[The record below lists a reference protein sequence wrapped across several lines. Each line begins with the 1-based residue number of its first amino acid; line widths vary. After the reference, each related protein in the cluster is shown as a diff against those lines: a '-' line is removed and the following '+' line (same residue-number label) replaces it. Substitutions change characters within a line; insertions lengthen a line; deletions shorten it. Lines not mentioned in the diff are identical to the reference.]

1 MASLLGIYRR
11 ALRIGVHAGCSG
23 GLALIVAA
31 VLLAGTAEAQAQV
44 VGSVSN
50 QSVTVGVRQGAD
62 STAAVNGSSMA
73 ISTNLIATVA
83 LAGVSAAAIA
93 VPAVR
98 VLQVGAGTMALAGRM
113 AMRSGV
119 GQAALLGI
127 IATLGGDVSVNGSG
141 SLVAPAVSANAGDI
155 GFNGF
160 GWQYAYNRS
169 ASGGNM
175 AYGVAASA
183 GAACSAMLAA
193 DMFLAGQ
200 NAKLAGSRPT
210 GDGTTYECHFT
221 NNGGSNFYAGV
232 GRLSSCI
239 SGYVLSGSVCKPDP
253 SVTQPATD
261 AQIEAAIKAYPA
273 SWPQIFNA
281 AGCGKATSF
290 ADLSSADPNDP
301 CVVVIGGATPQS
313 NGVTWPNGNTA
324 TFPARMTTTSGTDAN
339 GRPVT
344 VNNTTTTSASLSGT
358 DSRTNPITATPTTAT
373 TTTTNTTNADGSTT
387 STTTTTTTTAPSSDS
402 TDDQTATFAGP
413 DISLYK
419 AKTKTF
425 SDVLTGFRTRVA
437 AMPWYTA
444 TVGFFNV
451 TISGG
456 SCPHWTVSASR
467 WSPALD
473 ASVYFCSP
481 TAMTLYQLGGVVVM
495 IVASWAAFRIGLL

>member
-1 MASLLGIYRR
+1 MAALLGIYRR
-11 ALRIGVHAGCSG
+11 ALRTCVHAGCSG

-31 VLLAGTAEAQAQV
+31 VLLAGTAEVQAQV
-44 VGSVSN
+44 VGSASN
-50 QSVTVGVRQGAD
+50 QSVTVGIRQSAD
-62 STAAVNGSSMA
+62 STAAVSGSSMA

-98 VLQVGAGTMALAGRM
+98 VLQVGAETMAVAGRM

-119 GQAALLGI
+119 GQAAVLGI
-127 IATLGGDVSVNGSG
+127 IATLGGDISVSGSG
-141 SLVAPAVSANAGDI
+141 SLVAPAVSANAGDT

-160 GWQYAYNRS
+160 GWGYGYNTS
-169 ASGGNM
+169 PNGGNI
-175 AYGVAASA
+175 AYGVAASP

-193 DMFLAGQ
+193 DAYLAGQ
-200 NAKLAGSRPT
+200 KAKFASMRT
-210 GDGTTYECHFT
+210 TNGTSYECKFT
-221 NNGGSNFYAGV
+221 NDSGSNFYAGT
-232 GRLSSCI
+232 SQTNSCI
-239 SGYVLSGSVCKPDP
+239 SGYVASGSSCVPDP
-253 SVTQPATD
+253 SGPKQSATD

-301 CVVVIGGATPQS
+301 CAVVIGGATPQS

-324 TFPARMTTTSGTDAN
+324 TFPSRTTTTSGTDAN

-358 DSRTNPITATPTTAT
+358 DSRTNPITATPTTT
-373 TTTTNTTNADGSTT
+373 TTTTSSTTNADGSTT
-387 STTTTTTTTAPSSDS
+387 STTTTTTTTTPSSDS
-402 TDDQTATFAGP
+402 TDDQAATFAGP

-425 SDVLTGFRTRVA
+425 ADVLSAFRGRVA
-437 AMPWYTA
+437 TMAWYTA
-444 TVGFFNV
+444 SVGFFNV
-451 TISGG
+451 SISGG
-456 SCPHWTVSASR
+456 SCPHWVVPATA
-467 WSPALD
+467 WSKPLD
-473 ASVYFCSP
+473 ASPYFCGS
-481 TAMTLYQLGGVVVM
+481 TATTLYSMCGTVVL
-495 IVASWAAFRIGLL
+495 IVAAWAAFRIAFL